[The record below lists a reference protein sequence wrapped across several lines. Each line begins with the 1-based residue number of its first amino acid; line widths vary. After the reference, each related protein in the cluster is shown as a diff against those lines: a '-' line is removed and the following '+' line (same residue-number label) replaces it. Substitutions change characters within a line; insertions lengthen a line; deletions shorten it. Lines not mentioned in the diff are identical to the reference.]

1 MLAQPPPESVDVQD
15 LIESAVSAAAAASVS
30 GQAVTP
36 FVLSFLHEHSGGR
49 TREVN
54 RALIVSNARL
64 AAETRG
70 SVRGP
75 VSLYDAVRDLPL
87 EIEEY
92 ALEGLELQ
100 ARADFLR
107 KTTVIHLQGGGE
119 EGIGEDVTYHGEEH
133 SARRRAG
140 RCCRLPGSWTLHT
153 FSEHLA
159 TMTFFEQE
167 PAQHAYHDYRR
178 WAYESAALDLALRQA
193 GVSLG
198 DAARREARPVEFVV
212 SMGLGSPPS
221 TERFDSWIRL
231 YPGLRF
237 KLDANAD
244 WTETLIAELA
254 ATGAVDSVDLKG
266 QYRGTVVDTPAD
278 PALYQRVAEG
288 LPDAWL
294 EDPGLTPETEEVLE
308 PHRDRV
314 TWDAIIH
321 SVEDIESLPWP
332 PKTVNVKP
340 SRFGSVERLFA
351 AYDYCEA
358 HGIGAYGGGQWELGP
373 GRRQIQLLAAL
384 FHPDTPNDV
393 APREFNLE
401 PRAGLPAS
409 PLDVEPRETGF
420 LAL

>member
-1 MLAQPPPESVDVQD
+1 MP
-15 LIESAVSAAAAASVS
+15 
-30 GQAVTP
+30 T
-36 FVLSFLHEHSGGR
+36 
-49 TREVN
+49 
-54 RALIVSNARL
+54 
-64 AAETRG
+64 
-70 SVRGP
+70 GP
-75 VSLYDAVRDLPL
+75 
-87 EIEEY
+87 
-92 ALEGLELQ
+92 
-100 ARADFLR
+100 
-107 KTTVIHLQGGGE
+107 T
-119 EGIGEDVTYHGEEH
+119 
-133 SARRRAG
+133 
-140 RCCRLPGSWTLHT
+140 
-153 FSEHLA
+153 
-159 TMTFFEQE
+159 
-167 PAQHAYHDYRR
+167 
-178 WAYESAALDLALRQA
+178 
-193 GVSLG
+193 
-198 DAARREARPVEFVV
+198 
-212 SMGLGSPPS
+212 
-221 TERFDSWIRL
+221 
-231 YPGLRF
+231 
-237 KLDANAD
+237 
-244 WTETLIAELA
+244 TLIQELA

-294 EDPGLTPETEEVLE
+294 EDPGLTRETEDVLE

-321 SVEDIESLPWP
+321 SVEDIENLPWP

-401 PRAGLPAS
+401 PHAGLPAS
-409 PLDVEPRETGF
+409 PLHVDPRQTGF

>member
-1 MLAQPPPESVDVQD
+1 M
-15 LIESAVSAAAAASVS
+15 
-30 GQAVTP
+30 
-36 FVLSFLHEHSGGR
+36 
-49 TREVN
+49 
-54 RALIVSNARL
+54 
-64 AAETRG
+64 
-70 SVRGP
+70 
-75 VSLYDAVRDLPL
+75 SLYDAVRDFPL
-87 EIEEY
+87 EIAEY
-92 ALEGLELQ
+92 TLEGLELQ

-133 SARRRAG
+133 DSAQARG
-140 RCCRLPGSWTLHT
+140 PVLPLAGSWTQHT

-159 TMTFFEQE
+159 TLSLFEQE

-198 DAARREARPVEFVV
+198 DAAQREARPVDFVV

-221 TERFDSWIRL
+221 TDRLDSWIRL

-244 WTETLIAELA
+244 WTDALIQQLA

-266 QYRGTVVDTPAD
+266 QYRGTVVDAPAD
-278 PALYQRVAEG
+278 PALYRRVAEG
-288 LPDAWL
+288 LPAAWL
-294 EDPGLTPETEEVLE
+294 EDPGLTPETEGVLE

-321 SVEDIESLPWP
+321 SVEDIASLPWP

-358 HGIGAYGGGQWELGP
+358 HGVGAYGGGQWELGP
-373 GRRQIQLLAAL
+373 GRLQIQLLAAL
-384 FHPDTPNDV
+384 FHPGTPNDV
-393 APREFNLE
+393 APSGFNLA
-401 PRAGLPAS
+401 PAPGLPVS
-409 PLDVEPRETGF
+409 PLVVTPRSTGF
-420 LAL
+420 ATAG